1 MPCTNA
7 LASLVKGEVLSP
19 EKIRATTGGIVPY
32 PHQPSQTRTIPL
44 AFRRVRVCVRL
55 YGFASMQNSGH
66 TRLRH
71 PCLTRSSRCT
81 EPLYPHNHRKIATI
95 PLPRTKLAS
104 PRKRG
109 GGLTALQNRYSISS
123 SFCNLLDCF
132 QNCYTFCRQDG
143 GDCVCLEDL
152 KIVLLSISIPTVTA
166 RNSFRIVK
174 AGLSEYY
181 TASQKKLSAVPPPL
195 FRGEARKDCD
205 LCYFLHNLYTFWYV
219 IFFRCHFGRVVKP

>member
-1 MPCTNA
+1 MPSRRRDCHSTNLSKPA
-7 LASLVKGEVLSP
+7 LSLAPHHVLASLVKGRWIDGITQTFALLLSAGDTP
-19 EKIRATTGGIVPY
+19 AFSIYQTFL
-32 PHQPSQTRTIPL
+32 PS
-44 AFRRVRVCVRL
+44 RRRDC
-55 YGFASMQNSGH
+55 F
-66 TRLRH
+66 T
-71 PCLTRSSRCT
+71 PI
-81 EPLYPHNHRKIATI
+81 EPLYPHNLLKSTSTAS
-95 PLPRTKLAS
+95 PRTKLAS

-123 SFCNLLDCF
+123 SFCNLPDCF

-152 KIVLLSISIPTVTA
+152 KIVFLSISIPTVTA

-174 AGLSEYY
+174 AGLSEYC
-181 TASQKKLSAVPPPL
+181 TASQKNLSAVPPPL

>member
-1 MPCTNA
+1 MYKLCR
-7 LASLVKGEVLSP
+7 KWH
-19 EKIRATTGGIVPY
+19 K
-32 PHQPSQTRTIPL
+32 SQS
-44 AFRRVRVCVRL
+44 F
-55 YGFASMQNSGH
+55 
-66 TRLRH
+66 
-71 PCLTRSSRCT
+71 
-81 EPLYPHNHRKIATI
+81 
-95 PLPRTKLAS
+95 LAS

-123 SFCNLLDCF
+123 SFCNLPDCF

-174 AGLSEYY
+174 AGLSEYC

-195 FRGEARKDCD
+195 FRGEASLVRGEGMVAI
-205 LCYFLHNLYTFWYV
+205 LQWLWEWQY
-219 IFFRCHFGRVVKP
+219 

>member
-1 MPCTNA
+1 MNA
-7 LASLVKGEVLSP
+7 LPVSHP
-19 EKIRATTGGIVPY
+19 HY
-32 PHQPSQTRTIPL
+32 PS
-44 AFRRVRVCVRL
+44 
-55 YGFASMQNSGH
+55 
-66 TRLRH
+66 
-71 PCLTRSSRCT
+71 
-81 EPLYPHNHRKIATI
+81 
-95 PLPRTKLAS
+95 PRTKLAS

-109 GGLTALQNRYSISS
+109 GGLTALQNRYSTSS
-123 SFCNLLDCF
+123 SFCNLPDCF

-174 AGLSEYY
+174 AGLSEYC

>member
-1 MPCTNA
+1 MKAYRLNENRFLLVSHPHYPTRFSYCNRLYA
-7 LASLVKGEVLSP
+7 LICFHIG
-19 EKIRATTGGIVPY
+19 
-32 PHQPSQTRTIPL
+32 TINL

-71 PCLTRSSRCT
+71 PCLACPSRCI

-109 GGLTALQNRYSISS
+109 GGLTALQNRYSTLS
-123 SFCNLLDCF
+123 SFCNLPDCF

-152 KIVLLSISIPTVTA
+152 KIVLLLISIPTVTA

-174 AGLSEYY
+174 AGLSEYC
-181 TASQKKLSAVPPPL
+181 TASQKIISAVPPPL
-195 FRGEARKDCD
+195 FRGEARYGAWLRQYRYQNDSDKA
-205 LCYFLHNLYTFWYV
+205 
-219 IFFRCHFGRVVKP
+219 

>member
-1 MPCTNA
+1 M
-7 LASLVKGEVLSP
+7 LSHYT
-19 EKIRATTGGIVPY
+19 A
-32 PHQPSQTRTIPL
+32 
-44 AFRRVRVCVRL
+44 
-55 YGFASMQNSGH
+55 
-66 TRLRH
+66 
-71 PCLTRSSRCT
+71 RSSRCT

-109 GGLTALQNRYSISS
+109 GGLTALQNRYSTSS
-123 SFCNLLDCF
+123 SFCNLPDCF

-166 RNSFRIVK
+166 RNSFIIIKV
-174 AGLSEYY
+174 GLSEYCA
-181 TASQKKLSAVPPPL
+181 TRQKLISAVPPPL

>member
-1 MPCTNA
+1 MLQFIIRNSPVSYTH
-7 LASLVKGEVLSP
+7 LDVYKRQLYSLPLP
-19 EKIRATTGGIVPY
+19 LHRILP
-32 PHQPSQTRTIPL
+32 PSQPL
-44 AFRRVRVCVRL
+44 QKDNNP
-55 YGFASMQNSGH
+55 S
-66 TRLRH
+66 
-71 PCLTRSSRCT
+71 
-81 EPLYPHNHRKIATI
+81 
-95 PLPRTKLAS
+95 PRTTTLAS

-123 SFCNLLDCF
+123 SFCNLPDCF

-205 LCYFLHNLYTFWYV
+205 LCHFLHNLYTFWHD